1 MSLIRP
7 DPTATQRRASD
18 PGRSVWVGASAGTGK
33 TKVLTDRVLRLMLT
47 GTAPDRILCITFTR
61 AAAAE
66 MANRVA
72 VTLAGWAT
80 AADDVLQ
87 LKLADLMG
95 APPDAAVQTAAR
107 RLFAQV
113 LDVPGGMRIQTV
125 HSFCQSLLRRFPVEA
140 GLPPQFELIDDRSA
154 DEMLERVRRQVL
166 ADPELGPAV
175 DRVAGA
181 VGADEFGDMVRALVA
196 ERGLL
201 ARLLDEHGGLD
212 GLTAAIRR
220 HLDLPDGASRDAL
233 LAEACAD
240 SAFACDALR
249 AAAYALLD
257 SDKKSDQDRGT
268 AIANWLEAPE
278 ARAGRWG
285 EYLRGFLTKEG
296 TVYKT
301 LATRSV
307 AAIPRV
313 LETLQA
319 EADRVLALVERLR
332 AAETA
337 DNTAALLTLG
347 DALIA
352 RYRAEK
358 GRRALLDYDDLIL
371 QAAAL
376 LERPGKS
383 AWVLFKLDGGIDH
396 VLIDEA
402 QDTNPEQWR
411 VVAALT
417 EEFFA
422 GLGARADVA
431 RTVFVVGDEKQSI
444 FSFQGADPAEFARM
458 RAVFDRR
465 IRAAERPFEIV
476 PLETSFR
483 SVSTVLAMVDS
494 VFARG
499 AALDGVAPEPPH
511 HFVSERRRLD
521 GGLVELWP
529 LLGPSES
536 DERPAWEPPT
546 EQRGISDP
554 GARLA
559 RLIADRIA
567 GWLREGTF
575 LESKGR
581 PIRPGDVLILVRTRN
596 RFFVELMR
604 ALKAAGVPV
613 GGMDRMVLTEQ
624 LAVMDLMALARFL
637 LLPEDDLSLAELL
650 KGPLIGFDDDRLFTL
665 AHGRPGTLWA
675 AMAASRDPAVTAAR
689 NWLSDILARVDFQAP
704 FELFS
709 DVLAQPCPGDAL
721 SGRRAMLGRL
731 GAEAEDPLDELLS
744 LALGFERQLPPSLQ
758 RFLHWLETGE
768 TEIKREQEA
777 GETQVRIMTVHGSKG
792 LQAPI
797 VILPDTVS
805 MPGTGVRAGEKIL
818 WPDADSVEGGL
829 PVPLWAPRAADRPPA
844 YREAMDRAAG
854 RREQEYR
861 RLLYVAL
868 TRAEDRLY
876 ICGHYATDRGKPAEG
891 CWYHLCRDG
900 LAAIAETVPLVVE
913 GIGGEG
919 EDGLRLYQPQ
929 ADRPVGPDSLPPP
942 ATTEAPPPDWLHR
955 PAPAEPDPTRP
966 LTPSRPEMEPAAR
979 SPLDGSDEGRF
990 RRGALIHALLQA
1002 LPDLPPEAREA
1013 AARRYLARPHHGRD
1027 AAEQAEIVATTL
1039 AVLDQPG
1046 FAALFGPGSR
1056 AEVPVVGLVE
1066 GRALSGQI
1074 DRLVVTPESVLVV
1087 DYKTNRPPPASVDS
1101 VPRAYL
1107 VQMAAYRAALRLV
1120 YPGRQVRCALLWTEG
1135 ARLMELTPAALDRHA
1150 PHAGLF

>member
-1 MSLIRP
+1 MTLIRP

-18 PGRSVWVGASAGTGK
+18 PGSSVWVGASAGTGK
-33 TKVLTDRVLRLMLT
+33 TKVLTDRVLRLMLADT
-47 GTAPDRILCITFTR
+47 PPDRILCITFTR

-66 MANRVA
+66 MANRIA

-80 AADDVLQ
+80 MPDAELQ

-95 APPDAAVQTAAR
+95 APPDTATQTAAR

-154 DEMLERVRRQVL
+154 AEMLERVRRQVL
-166 ADPELGPAV
+166 EDPDLGWAV

-181 VGADEFGDMVRALVA
+181 VGADEFGDMVRALVS

-201 ARLLDEHGGLD
+201 TRLLDEQGGLD
-212 GLTAAIRR
+212 ALVDAIRH
-220 HLDLPDGASRDAL
+220 HLDLPDGATADGL
-233 LAEACAD
+233 LQEACAD
-240 SAFACDALR
+240 SALDCTALR

-257 SDKKSDQDRGT
+257 SDKKTDQDRGT

-278 ARAGRWG
+278 GRAAGWG
-285 EYLRGFLTKEG
+285 DYLRGFLTKEG

-301 LATRSV
+301 LATRAV
-307 AAIPRV
+307 AAVPGV
-313 LETLQA
+313 LDALQA
-319 EADRVLALVERLR
+319 EADRVLALTEQLR

-337 DNTAALLTLG
+337 DNTAALLALG
-347 DALIA
+347 AALIA

-358 GRRALLDYDDLIL
+358 DRRALLDYDDLIL

-383 AWVLFKLDGGIDH
+383 AWVLYKLDGGIDH

-465 IRAAERPFEIV
+465 IHAAERPFEIV

-483 SVSTVLAMVDS
+483 SVSTVLAMVDA
-494 VFARG
+494 VFAG
-499 AALDGVAPEPPH
+499 GPALDGVAPEPPH
-511 HFVSERRRLD
+511 HFVSERRKLD

-559 RLIADRIA
+559 RLIAERIS
-567 GWLREGTF
+567 GWLRDGAL

-581 PIRPGDVLILVRTRN
+581 PIRPGDILVLVRTRN

-650 KGPLIGFDDDRLFTL
+650 KGPLVGFDDIRLFAV

-675 AMAASRDPAVTAAR
+675 AVIASRDPVVMAAR
-689 NWLSDILARVDFQAP
+689 QWLSELFSQVDYQAP

-709 DVLAQPCPGDAL
+709 AVLARPCPGDAL

-768 TEIKREQEA
+768 TEVKREQEQGDA
-777 GETQVRIMTVHGSKG
+777 QVRIMTAHGSKG

-797 VILPDTVS
+797 VILPDTVG
-805 MPGTGVRAGEKIL
+805 MPRGTARAGEKIL
-818 WPDADSVEGGL
+818 WPDEGL
-829 PVPLWAPRAADRPPA
+829 PVPLWAPRAASRPPA
-844 YREAMDRAAG
+844 YREALERAE
-854 RREQEYR
+854 RRRDQEYR

-876 ICGHYATDRGKPAEG
+876 VCGHYATERGKPAEG

-900 LAAIAETVPLVVE
+900 LAGLAETTALAVD
-913 GIGGEG
+913 GIEG
-919 EDGLRLYQPQ
+919 EGLRLHRPQ
-929 ADRPVGPDSLPPP
+929 ADRPAGPDAVAP
-942 ATTEAPPPDWLHR
+942 AAVAAVPPPDWLHR
-955 PAPAEPDPTRP
+955 PAPAEPEPTRP
-966 LTPSRPEMEPAAR
+966 LTPSRPETEPPAR
-979 SPLDGSDEGRF
+979 SPLDGTDEGRF

-1013 AARRYLARPHHGRD
+1013 AARRYLARPHHDRD
-1027 AAEQAEIVATTL
+1027 PAEQAEIVATTL
-1039 AVLDQPG
+1039 AVLEQPG
-1046 FAALFGPGSR
+1046 FEALFGPGSR
-1056 AEVPVVGLVE
+1056 AEVPVVGLVG

-1074 DRLVVTPESVLVV
+1074 DRLVVGPESVLVV
-1087 DYKTNRPPPASVDS
+1087 DYKTNRPPPASVDA

-1120 YPGRQVRCALLWTEG
+1120 YPGRSVRCALLWTEG
-1135 ARLMELTPAALDRHA
+1135 PRLMELPPPALDRHA
-1150 PHAGLF
+1150 PGASA

>member
-7 DPTATQRRASD
+7 DPTATQREASD

-33 TKVLTDRVLRLMLT
+33 TKVLTDRVLRLMLA

-66 MANRVA
+66 MANRIA
-72 VTLAGWAT
+72 ATLARWAT
-80 AADDVLQ
+80 MPDDRLQ
-87 LKLADLMG
+87 LELADLMG
-95 APPDAAVQTAAR
+95 APPATAVQTEAR
-107 RLFAQV
+107 RLFARV

-154 DEMLERVRRQVL
+154 AEMLERVRRQVL
-166 ADPELGPAV
+166 EDDGLGWAV
-175 DRVAGA
+175 DRVAAA
-181 VGADEFGDMVRALVA
+181 VGADEFGEIVRAMVA
-196 ERGLL
+196 ERGQLT
-201 ARLLDEHGGLD
+201 RLLDGHGGLESLVA
-212 GLTAAIRR
+212 GIRR
-220 HLDLPDGASRDAL
+220 ALDLPEGATADSL
-233 LAEACAD
+233 LREACDD
-240 SAFACDALR
+240 SALDCAAVR
-249 AAAYALLD
+249 TAAYALLD
-257 SDKKSDQDRGT
+257 SGATKDQDRGT
-268 AIANWLEAPE
+268 TIANWLEDLDG
-278 ARAGRWG
+278 RVGRWG
-285 EYLRGFLTKEG
+285 EYLRAFLTKDG
-296 TVYKT
+296 TIFKT
-301 LATRSV
+301 LATKAAASRSG
-307 AAIPRV
+307 V
-313 LETLQA
+313 LEALQA
-319 EADRVLALVERLR
+319 EAERILALTERLR

-337 DNTAALLTLG
+337 DATAALLTLG
-347 DALIA
+347 AALIE

-358 GRRALLDYDDLIL
+358 ARRALLDYDDLIL
-371 QAAAL
+371 QAGDL

-402 QDTNPEQWR
+402 QDTSPEQWR
-411 VVAALT
+411 VVEALT
-417 EEFFA
+417 NEFFA
-422 GLGARADVA
+422 GLGAREDVD

-444 FSFQGADPAEFARM
+444 FSFQGADPAEFSR
-458 RAVFDRR
+458 VHGLFDRR
-465 IRAAERPFEIV
+465 SREAERPFRTI

-483 SVSTVLAMVDS
+483 SVSAVLELVDA

-499 AALDGVAPEPPH
+499 PALDGVAPEPPH
-511 HFVSERRRLD
+511 HFVSERRRLH

-536 DERPAWEPPT
+536 DEAPAWEPPT

-559 RLIADRIA
+559 RLIAARIA
-567 GWLREGTF
+567 GWLRDGTI

-604 ALKAAGVPV
+604 ALKAADVPV
-613 GGMDRMVLTEQ
+613 GGMDRMVLTGQ

-650 KGPLIGFDDDRLFTL
+650 KGPLVGFDDDRLFAL
-665 AHGRPGTLWA
+665 AHGRRSTLWG
-675 AMAASRDPAVTAAR
+675 AMATSPDPAVKAAR
-689 NWLSDILARVDFQAP
+689 AWLSEILDRVDFQAP
-704 FELFS
+704 FELLS
-709 DVLAQPCPGDAL
+709 GVLAQPCPGDRV

-731 GAEAEDPLDELLS
+731 GPEAEDPLDELLS

-758 RFLHWLETGE
+758 RFLHWLETGT
-768 TEIKREQEA
+768 TEIKREQEQ
-777 GETQVRIMTVHGSKG
+777 GDGQVRIMTVHGSKG

-797 VILPDTVS
+797 VILPDLVG
-805 MPGTGVRAGEKIL
+805 MPRGGARSGEKIL
-818 WPDADSVEGGL
+818 WPDEAL

-844 YREAMDRAAG
+844 YREAMERADR
-854 RREQEYR
+854 RRDQEYR

-876 ICGHYATDRGKPAEG
+876 LCGHYATERGKPADG
-891 CWYHLCRDG
+891 CWYHLVRDG
-900 LAAIAETVPLVVE
+900 LATLPDAATVAIDGIEGPGVE
-913 GIGGEG
+913 GG
-919 EDGLRLYQPQ
+919 GLRLHRPQ
-929 ADRPVGPDSLPPP
+929 ADRAAGPEAVAPEATAAVP
-942 ATTEAPPPDWLHR
+942 APDWLHR
-955 PAPAEPDPTRP
+955 PPPPEPDPTRP
-966 LTPSRPEMEPAAR
+966 LTPSRPEVEPPAR
-979 SPLDGSDEGRF
+979 SPLDGSDQGRF

-1013 AARRYLARPHHGRD
+1013 AARRYLARPQHGRD
-1027 AAEQAEIVATTL
+1027 EAEQAEIVATTL
-1039 AVLDQPG
+1039 AVLGQPG
-1046 FAALFGPGSR
+1046 FEALFGPGSR

-1074 DRLVVTPESVLVV
+1074 DRLVVTPDSVLVV
-1087 DYKTNRPPPASVDS
+1087 DYKTNRPPPASIEA

-1120 YPGRQVRCALLWTEG
+1120 YPGRTVRCALLWTEG
-1135 ARLMELTPAALDRHA
+1135 PRLMELPPGTLDRHA
-1150 PHAGLF
+1150 PGASA

>member
-18 PGRSVWVGASAGTGK
+18 PARSVWVGASAGTGK
-33 TKVLTDRVLRLMLT
+33 TKVLTDRVLRLMLA
-47 GTAPDRILCITFTR
+47 GTPPDRILCITFTR

-66 MANRVA
+66 MANRIA
-72 VTLAGWAT
+72 ATLARWAT
-80 AADDVLQ
+80 LPDDALQ
-87 LKLADLMG
+87 LALADLMG
-95 APPDAAVQTAAR
+95 APPGTEVQTEAR
-107 RLFAQV
+107 RLFAKV

-154 DEMLERVRRQVL
+154 GEMLERVRRQVL
-166 ADPELGPAV
+166 EDEGLGWAV
-175 DRVAGA
+175 DRIAAA
-181 VGADEFGDMVRALVA
+181 VGAEEFGEIVRALVA
-196 ERGLL
+196 ERGRLT
-201 ARLLDEHGGLD
+201 RLLDEHGGLAP
-212 GLTAAIRR
+212 LVAQIRQL
-220 HLDLPDGASRDAL
+220 LDLPAGATRDSL
-233 LAEACAD
+233 LQEACAD
-240 SAFACDALR
+240 SALDCDALR
-249 AAAYALLD
+249 AAAEALMAGG
-257 SDKKSDQDRGT
+257 KTDQERGGMIAAWLADAADRTAGFAVYVGAFLTADGT
-268 AIANWLEAPE
+268 IRARLATQGVAKTPGVLEA
-278 ARAGRWG
+278 
-285 EYLRGFLTKEG
+285 
-296 TVYKT
+296 
-301 LATRSV
+301 
-307 AAIPRV
+307 
-313 LETLQA
+313 LQA
-319 EADRVLALVERLR
+319 EAERILALTERLR

-337 DNTAALLTLG
+337 EATEALLALGAAL
-347 DALIA
+347 IE

-358 GRRALLDYDDLIL
+358 TRRALLDYDDLIL
-371 QAAAL
+371 QTASL

-402 QDTNPEQWR
+402 QDTSPEQWR

-422 GLGARADVA
+422 GLGARSDVE

-483 SVSTVLAMVDS
+483 SVSAVLELVDA
-494 VFARG
+494 VFARDP
-499 AALDGVAPEPPH
+499 ALDGVAPKPPH

-529 LLGPSES
+529 LVGPSES
-536 DERPAWEPPT
+536 DEPPAWEPPT

-559 RLIADRIA
+559 RLIAARIA
-567 GWLREGTF
+567 GWLRDGAL

-581 PIRPGDVLILVRTRN
+581 PIRPGDILILVRTRN

-604 ALKAAGVPV
+604 ALKAANVPV

-650 KGPLIGFDDDRLFTL
+650 KGPLFGFDDDRLFAL
-665 AHGRPGTLWA
+665 AHDRPGTLWG
-675 AMAASRDPAVTAAR
+675 AMAASADPAVKAAR
-689 NWLSDILARVDFQAP
+689 DWLTEILDRVDFQPP

-709 DVLAQPCPGDAL
+709 GVLARPCPGDPV

-731 GAEAEDPLDELLS
+731 GPEAEDPLDEFLT

-768 TEIKREQEA
+768 TEVKREQEQ
-777 GETQVRIMTVHGSKG
+777 GDGQVRIMTVHGSKG

-797 VILPDTVS
+797 VILPDLVG
-805 MPGTGVRAGEKIL
+805 MPRGGARAGEKIL
-818 WPDADSVEGGL
+818 WPDEAL
-829 PVPLWAPRAADRPPA
+829 PVPLWAPRAAARPPV
-844 YREAMDRAAG
+844 YREAMERADR
-854 RREQEYR
+854 RRDQEYR

-876 ICGHYATDRGKPAEG
+876 LCGHYATERGKPAEG

-900 LAAIAETVPLVVE
+900 LATHPDAETASID
-913 GIGGEG
+913 GIEG
-919 EDGLRLYQPQ
+919 EGLRLHRPQ
-929 ADRPVGPDSLPPP
+929 ADRPAGPEPVAP
-942 ATTEAPPPDWLHR
+942 AVIAEALAPDWLHR
-955 PAPAEPDPTRP
+955 PAPPEPEPTRP
-966 LTPSRPEMEPAAR
+966 LTPSRPEVEPPAR
-979 SPLDGSDEGRF
+979 SPLEGGDQGRF

-1002 LPDLPPEAREA
+1002 LPELPPEAREA
-1013 AARRYLARPHHGRD
+1013 AARRYLARPQHGRD
-1027 AAEQAEIVATTL
+1027 EAEQAEIVETTL

-1046 FAALFGPGSR
+1046 FEALFGPGSR
-1056 AEVPVVGLVE
+1056 AEVPVVGLIG

-1074 DRLVVTPESVLVV
+1074 DRLVVTPDSVLVV
-1087 DYKTNRPPPASVDS
+1087 DYKTNRPPPASIES

-1107 VQMAAYRAALRLV
+1107 AQMAAYRAALRLV
-1120 YPGRQVRCALLWTEG
+1120 YPGRTVRCALLWTEG
-1135 ARLMELTPAALDRHA
+1135 PRLMELPPETLDRHA
-1150 PHAGLF
+1150 PGASA

>member
-1 MSLIRP
+1 MSAIRP

-18 PGRSVWVGASAGTGK
+18 PGHSVWVGASAGTGK
-33 TKVLTDRVLRLMLT
+33 TKVLTDRVLRLMLA
-47 GTAPDRILCITFTR
+47 GTPPDRILCITFTR

-66 MANRVA
+66 MANRIA
-72 VTLAGWAT
+72 ATLARWAT
-80 AADDVLQ
+80 MPDDKLQ
-87 LKLADLMG
+87 LALADLVG
-95 APPDAAVQTAAR
+95 APPATKVQTEAR
-107 RLFAQV
+107 RLFARV

-154 DEMLERVRRQVL
+154 AEMLERVRRQVL
-166 ADPELGPAV
+166 EDESLGWAV
-175 DRVAGA
+175 DRVAA
-181 VGADEFGDMVRALVA
+181 SVGADEFGEIVRALVA
-196 ERGLL
+196 ERGQLT
-201 ARLLDEHGGLD
+201 RLLDEHGGLEA
-212 GLTAAIRR
+212 LVAEIRR
-220 HLDLPDGASRDAL
+220 ALELPEGATADSLLRD
-233 LAEACAD
+233 ACAD
-240 SAFACDALR
+240 SALNCDAVR

-268 AIANWLEAPE
+268 AIANWLEDPDG
-278 ARAGRWG
+278 RAGRWA

-296 TVYKT
+296 TIYKT

-307 AAIPRV
+307 AAVAGV
-313 LETLQA
+313 LEALQA
-319 EADRVLALVERLR
+319 EAERILALTERLR

-337 DNTAALLTLG
+337 DATAALLALG
-347 DALIA
+347 AALIE
-352 RYRAEK
+352 RYRADK
-358 GRRALLDYDDLIL
+358 ARRALLDYDDLIL
-371 QAAAL
+371 QAGDL

-402 QDTNPEQWR
+402 QDTSPEQWR
-411 VVAALT
+411 VVEALT
-417 EEFFA
+417 GEFFA
-422 GLGARADVA
+422 GLGAREDVD

-444 FSFQGADPAEFARM
+444 FSFQGADPAEFAR
-458 RAVFDRR
+458 VHGLFDRR
-465 IRAAERPFEIV
+465 SREAERPFHTI

-483 SVSTVLAMVDS
+483 SVAAVLELVDA
-494 VFARG
+494 VFARDP
-499 AALDGVAPEPPH
+499 ALDGVAPEPPR
-511 HFVSERRRLD
+511 HFVSEGRRLH

-529 LLGPSES
+529 PLGPSES
-536 DERPAWEPPT
+536 DEPPAWEPPT

-559 RLIADRIA
+559 KLIAARIA
-567 GWLREGTF
+567 GWLRDGTI

-604 ALKAAGVPV
+604 ALKAANVPV

-650 KGPLIGFDDDRLFTL
+650 KGPLVGFDDDRLFAL
-665 AHGRPGTLWA
+665 AHGRRGTLWG
-675 AMAASRDPAVTAAR
+675 AMAASPDPAVKPAR
-689 NWLSDILARVDFQAP
+689 SWLSEILDRVDFQAP

-709 DVLAQPCPGDAL
+709 GVLAQPCPGDVI

-731 GAEAEDPLDELLS
+731 GPEAEDPLDEFLS

-768 TEIKREQEA
+768 TEVKREQEQ
-777 GETQVRIMTVHGSKG
+777 GGGQVRIMTVHGSKG

-797 VILPDTVS
+797 VILPDLVG
-805 MPGTGVRAGEKIL
+805 MPSRSARAGEKIL
-818 WPDADSVEGGL
+818 WPDEAL
-829 PVPLWAPRAADRPPA
+829 PVPLWAPRAASRPPA
-844 YREAMDRAAG
+844 YREAMERADR
-854 RREQEYR
+854 RRAQEYR

-876 ICGHYATDRGKPAEG
+876 LLGHYATERGKPADG
-891 CWYHLCRDG
+891 CWYHLVRDG
-900 LAAIAETVPLVVE
+900 LATLADAATVSIDGVE
-913 GIGGEG
+913 GE
-919 EDGLRLYQPQ
+919 GLRLHRPQ
-929 ADRPVGPDSLPPP
+929 ADRPAGPEAVAPLAGAEVP
-942 ATTEAPPPDWLHR
+942 APDWLHR
-955 PAPAEPDPTRP
+955 PPPPEPDPTRP
-966 LTPSRPEMEPAAR
+966 LTPSRPEAEPPAR
-979 SPLDGSDEGRF
+979 SPLEGSDQGRF

-1002 LPDLPPEAREA
+1002 LPELPTGAREA
-1013 AARRYLARPHHGRD
+1013 AARRYLARPQHGRD
-1027 AAEQAEIVATTL
+1027 EAEQAEIVATTL

-1046 FAALFGPGSR
+1046 FEALFGPGSR

-1074 DRLVVTPESVLVV
+1074 DRLVVTPDSVLVV
-1087 DYKTNRPPPASVDS
+1087 DYKTNRPPPVSIEA

-1120 YPGRQVRCALLWTEG
+1120 YPGRTVRCALLWTEG
-1135 ARLMELTPAALDRHA
+1135 PRLMELPPATLDRHA
-1150 PHAGLF
+1150 PGASA

>member
-18 PGRSVWVGASAGTGK
+18 PGHSVWVGASAGTGK
-33 TKVLTDRVLRLMLT
+33 TKVLTDRVLRLMLA
-47 GTAPDRILCITFTR
+47 GTPPDRILCITFTR

-66 MANRVA
+66 MANRIA
-72 VTLAGWAT
+72 ATLARWAT
-80 AADDVLQ
+80 MPDDKLQ
-87 LKLADLMG
+87 LALADLMG
-95 APPDAAVQTAAR
+95 APPATKVQTEAR
-107 RLFAQV
+107 RLFARV

-154 DEMLERVRRQVL
+154 AEMLERVRRQVL
-166 ADPELGPAV
+166 EDDGLGWAV
-175 DRVAGA
+175 DRVAAA
-181 VGADEFGDMVRALVA
+181 VGADEFSEIVRALVA
-196 ERGLL
+196 ERGRLT
-201 ARLLDEHGGLD
+201 RLLDEQGGLD
-212 GLTAAIRR
+212 AVVAEIRR
-220 HLDLPDGASRDAL
+220 LLDLPEGATADSL
-233 LAEACAD
+233 LGDACAD
-240 SAFACDALR
+240 SALDCDALR

-268 AIANWLEAPE
+268 AIANWLEDPDG
-278 ARAGRWG
+278 RASRWG

-301 LATRSV
+301 LATKAVV
-307 AAIPRV
+307 AVPGV
-313 LETLQA
+313 LDALQT
-319 EADRVLALVERLR
+319 EADRILALTERLR
-332 AAETA
+332 AAGTA
-337 DNTAALLTLG
+337 DATAALLALG
-347 DALIA
+347 AALIE

-358 GRRALLDYDDLIL
+358 ARRALLDYDDLIL
-371 QAAAL
+371 QAGDL

-402 QDTNPEQWR
+402 QDTSPEQWR
-411 VVAALT
+411 VVEALT
-417 EEFFA
+417 GEFFA
-422 GLGARADVA
+422 GLGAREDVD

-444 FSFQGADPAEFARM
+444 FSFQGADPAEFSR
-458 RAVFDRR
+458 VHGLFDRR
-465 IRAAERPFEIV
+465 SREAERPFRTI

-483 SVSTVLAMVDS
+483 SVSAVLELVDA
-494 VFARG
+494 VFAHG
-499 AALDGVAPEPPH
+499 PALDGVAPEPPR
-511 HFVSERRRLD
+511 HFVSERRRLH

-536 DERPAWEPPT
+536 DEAPAWEPPT

-559 RLIADRIA
+559 RLIAARIA
-567 GWLREGTF
+567 GWLRDGTI
-575 LESKGR
+575 LESQGR

-604 ALKAAGVPV
+604 ALKAADVPV

-650 KGPLIGFDDDRLFTL
+650 KGPLVGFDDDRLFAL
-665 AHGRPGTLWA
+665 AHGRRGTLWA
-675 AMAASRDPAVTAAR
+675 AMASSADPAVMMAR
-689 NWLSDILARVDFQAP
+689 NWLAEILNRVDFQAP
-704 FELFS
+704 FELLS
-709 DVLAQPCPGDAL
+709 GVLAQPCPGDAV

-731 GAEAEDPLDELLS
+731 GPEAEDPLDELLS
-744 LALGFERQLPPSLQ
+744 LGLSFERQLPPSLQ
-758 RFLHWLETGE
+758 RFLHWLETGY
-768 TEIKREQEA
+768 TEVKREQEQ
-777 GETQVRIMTVHGSKG
+777 GGGQVRIMTVHGSKG

-797 VILPDTVS
+797 VILPDLVG
-805 MPGTGVRAGEKIL
+805 MPRGGARAGEKIL
-818 WPDADSVEGGL
+818 WPDEAL

-844 YREAMDRAAG
+844 YREAMERADR
-854 RREQEYR
+854 RRDQEYH

-876 ICGHYATDRGKPAEG
+876 LLGHYATERGKPADG
-891 CWYHLCRDG
+891 CWYHLVRDG
-900 LAAIAETVPLVVE
+900 LATLGDAATVAIDGVE
-913 GIGGEG
+913 GE
-919 EDGLRLYQPQ
+919 GLRLHRPQ
-929 ADRPVGPDSLPPP
+929 GDRIAGPDSVAPEATAAMP
-942 ATTEAPPPDWLHR
+942 APDWLHR
-955 PAPAEPDPTRP
+955 PPPPEPDPTRP
-966 LTPSRPEMEPAAR
+966 LTPSRPEAEPPAR
-979 SPLDGSDEGRF
+979 SPLDGSDQGRF

-1002 LPDLPPEAREA
+1002 LPNLPPEAREA
-1013 AARRYLARPHHGRD
+1013 TARRYLARPQHGRD
-1027 AAEQAEIVATTL
+1027 EAEQAEIVATTL

-1046 FAALFGPGSR
+1046 FEALFGPGSR

-1087 DYKTNRPPPASVDS
+1087 DYKTNRPPPASVES

-1107 VQMAAYRAALRLV
+1107 AQMAAYRAALRLV
-1120 YPGRQVRCALLWTEG
+1120 YPGRTVRCALLWTEG
-1135 ARLMELTPAALDRHA
+1135 PRLMELPPATLDRHA
-1150 PHAGLF
+1150 PGASA